1 MNDRLSDHFFI
12 KKSDEYKQ
20 ISSSPLT
27 EFADSGIVSR
37 ITPLSSINDNKLNT
51 NLFVN
56 NNDDDDESITT
67 ENQYLSFNLTE
78 ISKRMVFFQK
88 RNFSM

>member
-56 NNDDDDESITT
+56 NNDDDESITT